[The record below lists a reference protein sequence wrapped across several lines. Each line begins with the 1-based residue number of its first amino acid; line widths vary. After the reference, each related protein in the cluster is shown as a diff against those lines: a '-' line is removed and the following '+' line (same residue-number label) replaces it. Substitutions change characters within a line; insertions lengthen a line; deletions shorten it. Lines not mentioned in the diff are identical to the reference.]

1 MSKMALSCL
10 ASNHLGYS
18 VPRKQKHNG
27 SLPLSSPLFH
37 AKISL
42 FYLMSRCHPRK
53 QGPGS
58 LTRALDIKVADSP
71 IVENGQFQGTVEI
84 PVNCY
89 QILGVPIGC
98 SKDQVV
104 KAAMQLRATEI
115 DEGYSPSVLPSRQ
128 GLLIDIR
135 DKLLFEPEFS
145 GDVKEHVPPK
155 SSLILPWQ
163 WLPAA
168 MSLLQEVG
176 EEKIV
181 MDIGRA
187 VRQQP
192 NAKPYIHDI
201 LLSMALVECSIARR
215 GFERGTVS
223 GGFEALAR
231 AQLLLRSKRSLAKL
245 TLLTEIE
252 ASLEELAPMCL
263 LENLGKPRTPEN
275 AERREGAL
283 AALRELLRQGLEGEA
298 SCAVRDWSVFLSQA
312 MKKLL
317 AIEIVSL
324 LPWDTIALIRKN
336 NNSSEAQQQR
346 FVIDCNCFYIA
357 LLAHIALGFS
367 KKRPELIDKAKKITE
382 SLEKTEAVDLGF
394 ERIICKT
401 LLGDGKLALTEDLQ
415 KLGLNGNS
423 LNQQFRQDVSRQA
436 NKGNADFYSSLKTC

>member
-1 MSKMALSCL
+1 
-10 ASNHLGYS
+10 
-18 VPRKQKHNG
+18 
-27 SLPLSSPLFH
+27 
-37 AKISL
+37 
-42 FYLMSRCHPRK
+42 
-53 QGPGS
+53 
-58 LTRALDIKVADSP
+58 
-71 IVENGQFQGTVEI
+71 
-84 PVNCY
+84 
-89 QILGVPIGC
+89 
-98 SKDQVV
+98 
-104 KAAMQLRATEI
+104 
-115 DEGYSPSVLPSRQ
+115 
-128 GLLIDIR
+128 
-135 DKLLFEPEFS
+135 
-145 GDVKEHVPPK
+145 
-155 SSLILPWQ
+155 
-163 WLPAA
+163 
-168 MSLLQEVG
+168 
-176 EEKIV
+176 
-181 MDIGRA
+181 
-187 VRQQP
+187 
-192 NAKPYIHDI
+192 
-201 LLSMALVECSIARR
+201 
-215 GFERGTVS
+215 
-223 GGFEALAR
+223 
-231 AQLLLRSKRSLAKL
+231 
-245 TLLTEIE
+245 
-252 ASLEELAPMCL
+252 MCL

-317 AIEIVSL
+317 AIEIVGL

>member
-1 MSKMALSCL
+1 MSKMALYCL

-18 VPRKQKHNG
+18 FPRKQKHNG
-27 SLPLSSPLFH
+27 SLPLSSRLH
-37 AKISL
+37 TKISL
-42 FYLMSRCHPRK
+42 FYLIGRCHPRK

-115 DEGYSPSVLPSRQ
+115 EEGYSPSVLPSRQ
-128 GLLIDIR
+128 ELLIDIR
-135 DKLLFEPEFS
+135 DKLLFESEFA
-145 GDVKEHVPPK
+145 GDVKDHVPPK

-163 WLPAA
+163 WLSAA

-192 NAKPYIHDI
+192 NAKPYIHDF
-201 LLSMALVECSIARR
+201 LLSMALAECSIARR

-223 GGFEALAR
+223 EGFEALAR

-245 TLLTEIE
+245 NLLTEIE
-252 ASLEELAPMCL
+252 ASLEELAPICL
-263 LENLGKPRTPEN
+263 LENLSKPRTPEN

-298 SCAVRDWSVFLSQA
+298 SCAVRDWSDFLSQV

-317 AIEIVSL
+317 AIEIVGL

-346 FVIDCNCFYIA
+346 FVIDCNCFYIV

-367 KKRPELIDKAKKITE
+367 SKRPELIEKAKKITE
-382 SLEKTEAVDLGF
+382 SLEKTEAVNLGF
-394 ERIICKT
+394 ERIICKA
-401 LLGDGKLALTEDLQ
+401 LLGEGKLALTEDLQ

-423 LNQQFRQDVSRQA
+423 LNQQFGQDGSRQA
-436 NKGNADFYSSLKTC
+436 DKGNADFYSSLKTC